1 MILLALAASLVAFY
15 LGTMAGCWLAGRGH
29 ESAYLEGAK
38 DGIGFERRR
47 VLRQALREADDL
59 RPEDSNVLTT
69 KRSFTQ

>member
-15 LGTMAGCWLAGRGH
+15 LGAMAGCWITGKGR

-47 VLRQALREADDL
+47 READDA
-59 RPEDSNVLTT
+59 
-69 KRSFTQ
+69 